1 MTTTTASKKPSA
13 TTAPKKIK
21 LSLLAQE
28 KYLGRGC
35 DIPKYVFAGLS
46 SASSGIS
53 CCTFT
58 TREEDGFVPIVYHDH
73 HQEQS
78 IASFLENPEDPA
90 LYCLTSSPNDS
101 VANLMAA
108 QLVTYF
114 IKNTAAN
121 LPVHWLQLTA
131 QGFDKTIF
139 NTSAKLIVISGIS
152 PITSN
157 AKLEFAQSVL
167 DKFTSRVPVLV
178 VGAGMDPITLMS
190 NKLFR
195 RPTDIFYYQ
204 ASIVKRKVEII

>member
-1 MTTTTASKKPSA
+1 MTTTKKAAPASTA
-13 TTAPKKIK
+13 KKIK
-21 LSLLAQE
+21 LSLLPHE

-35 DIPKYVFAGLS
+35 DIPKYVFSGLP
-46 SASSGIS
+46 SASAGIS

-78 IASFLENPEDPA
+78 ISSFMEDPTEPT
-90 LYCLTSSPNDS
+90 LYCITSSPNDS
-101 VANLMAA
+101 IANLMAA

-121 LPVHWLQLTA
+121 LPVYWLQLTA
-131 QGFDKTIF
+131 QGFDKIIF

-157 AKLEFAQSVL
+157 AKLEFAQSVI
-167 DKFTSRVPVLV
+167 DKFTSRIPILV